1 VADRRA
7 RRRVAARQE
16 ATNRLVSGKKAGTA
30 QRPARSR
37 AAAGRD
43 AVAPARS
50 RHRSHTLAPE
60 HIGEAGSVALLAMA
74 ILGLAVFI
82 AAIAMLVFG
91 ITTSARFGSSPPPNV
106 GQLGIGQVLGGIGL
120 LVMGLALVG
129 SALAV
134 LADVRGSRRIA
145 AVVAGLST
153 LLSAA
158 GVIRVMGEGGG
169 DAVLAAALAVATM
182 IFGASAIILARRPR

>member
-7 RRRVAARQE
+7 HRRVAARHE
-16 ATNRLVSGKKAGTA
+16 GLNGLVSGKKASTA

-37 AAAGRD
+37 PATGRE
-43 AVAPARS
+43 AVAPARP

-74 ILGLAVFI
+74 ILGLAIFI

-106 GQLGIGQVLGGIGL
+106 GQLGVGQVLGGIGL
-120 LVMGLALVG
+120 LVMGVALVG

-145 AVVAGLST
+145 AVVAGLSAV
-153 LLSAA
+153 LAA
-158 GVIRVMGEGGG
+158 VGVVRVMGQGGG